1 MNPTL
6 EEISEKA
13 RPVFE
18 KYGVKRARIFGS
30 FARGDARPDSDVDF
44 LIACPD
50 KTSLWDFIGLHQDL
64 SESLNREVDV
74 VSESNVIPYFR
85 DSIYRDLQPLYEG

>member
-1 MNPTL
+1 MNPTI

-18 KYGVKRARIFGS
+18 KYGVTRARIFGS

-44 LIACPD
+44 LVSYG
-50 KTSLWDFIGLHQDL
+50 KTLSLWDYIGLRQDMEEKL
-64 SESLNREVDV
+64 GRKVDMV
-74 VSESNVIPYFR
+74 AEDRVIPYFKN
-85 DSIYRDLQPLYEG
+85 SIYRDLKPFYGN

>member
-30 FARGDARPDSDVDF
+30 FARGEARPDSDVDF
-44 LIACPD
+44 LVVYPERA
-50 KTSLWDFIGLHQDL
+50 SLYDFIGLRQDL
-64 SESLNREVDV
+64 AERLERPVDV
-74 VSESNVIPYFR
+74 VSEGAVIPYFR
-85 DSIYRDLQPLYEG
+85 DSIYRDLRPLYEG